1 MPSPR
6 QEPGGSSDLSTGA
19 RSPGGHLRWYSA
31 HIQRDS
37 FAVSPHFSA
46 AACSL
51 TAVRCAVTDSSAE
64 TATRRSA

>member
-6 QEPGGSSDLSTGA
+6 QEPGGSSDLSIGG
-19 RSPGGHLRWYSA
+19 RSPGGHLRWYSV

-37 FAVSPHFSA
+37 LVVSLHFSP

-51 TAVRCAVTDSSAE
+51 AAVRCAVTDSSAE